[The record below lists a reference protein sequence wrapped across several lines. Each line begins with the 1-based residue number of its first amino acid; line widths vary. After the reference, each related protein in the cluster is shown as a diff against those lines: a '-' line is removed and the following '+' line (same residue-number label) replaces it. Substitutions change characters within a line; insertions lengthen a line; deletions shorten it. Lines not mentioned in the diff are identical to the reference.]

1 MLLPHY
7 SCDMQSL
14 GAGTDSRLAGAIAP
28 ALEGGPEGSR
38 EPVGAEPDL
47 ASDAEQLREALTELI
62 RVIQFRDR
70 DRVCCYDVSVSQCY
84 ALEALV
90 EEDGATVND
99 LAARLYLDKST
110 ASRLANAL
118 VKKGYVRRVPNS
130 EDGRSVLLQPTARG
144 RKLVERVQWDLV
156 GEYAEMLTDLPPEVR
171 RSVSTV
177 VRRLAAEFASKVE
190 VSSGTCCV
198 VR

>member
-1 MLLPHY
+1 M
-7 SCDMQSL
+7 
-14 GAGTDSRLAGAIAP
+14 
-28 ALEGGPEGSR
+28 
-38 EPVGAEPDL
+38 GAEPDL